1 MRAAAR
7 VQRDGARQALV
18 IGVGNPYRR
27 DDAALRE
34 VVRRL
39 RRRAPGGVR
48 LMEQGGE
55 GTALLEAWEGADLV
69 ILVDAVASG
78 AAPGTVH
85 RFDAADGPLPAALL
99 RGSTHAVGV
108 AEAVEL
114 ARAMGRLPRRLLVY
128 GIEGEHFSAGV
139 GLSLRVRRAVRGVV
153 AAILQDLRGGGERD
167 G

>member
-1 MRAAAR
+1 MCSTR
-7 VQRDGARQALV
+7 VQRDGRWRALV

-27 DDAALRE
+27 DDAVGRE

-39 RRRAPGGVR
+39 RRRALSGVR
-48 LMEQGGE
+48 LVEQDGE
-55 GTALLEAWEGADLV
+55 GTALLEVWEGADLV

-85 RFDAADGPLPAALL
+85 RFDAAEGPLPATLA
-99 RGSTHAVGV
+99 RGSTHAMGV

-114 ARAMGRLPRRLLVY
+114 ARALGQLPRRLLVY
-128 GIEGEHFSAGV
+128 GIEGEHFSPGV
-139 GLSLRVRRAVRGVV
+139 GLSARVREAVDRVV
-153 AAILQDLRGGGERD
+153 ASILQDLRGGGTRD

>member
-1 MRAAAR
+1 MRS
-7 VQRDGARQALV
+7 ALV

-27 DDAALRE
+27 DDAAGRE

-48 LMEQGGE
+48 LAELGGE
-55 GTALLEAWEGADLV
+55 GAALLEAWEGADLV

-78 AAPGTVH
+78 AAGGTVY
-85 RFDAADGPLPAALL
+85 RFDAADGPLPAVLL
-99 RGSTHAVGV
+99 RDSTHAVGV
-108 AEAVEL
+108 ADAVEL
-114 ARAMGRLPRRLLVY
+114 ARALGRLPRRLLVY

-139 GLSLRVRRAVRGVV
+139 GLSPRVRRAVRGVV
-153 AAILQDLRGGGERD
+153 ASILADLRAEGERD